1 MLMHLSLGLVG
12 KLSLW
17 LSLGEGTCGGG
28 HKGRHREEG
37 WRREGGWVSENG
49 DYEPTVEF
57 VHVLSVP
64 SLIASLVASPASC
77 ARVKNAASKLTC
89 AEL

>member
-37 WRREGGWVSENG
+37 WRREGDGVSEKG
-49 DYEPTVEF
+49 D
-57 VHVLSVP
+57 
-64 SLIASLVASPASC
+64 
-77 ARVKNAASKLTC
+77 
-89 AEL
+89 